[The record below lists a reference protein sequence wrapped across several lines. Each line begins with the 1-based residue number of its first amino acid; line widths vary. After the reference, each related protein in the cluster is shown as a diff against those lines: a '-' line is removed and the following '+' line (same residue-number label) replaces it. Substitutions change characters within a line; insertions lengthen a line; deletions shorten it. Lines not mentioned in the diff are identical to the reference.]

1 MKIKKIIGLIL
12 AAAFIL
18 SACNSGETVQTESS
32 LEETTSAI
40 EKIVFTESEPETSA
54 TETQGKFEFNPHVY
68 SAQLAKTV
76 PQEHWDALYSLC
88 DALRH

>member
-12 AAAFIL
+12 VASFIL
-18 SACNSGETVQTESS
+18 SACNSKETVQTESS

-54 TETQGKFEFNPHVY
+54 TETQEKSQKG
-68 SAQLAKTV
+68 
-76 PQEHWDALYSLC
+76 SLRITGIHSITF
-88 DALRH
+88 AMP